1 MQRAAN
7 VHEQISTP
15 RLSEAADVL
24 DDAAALD
31 EAVDVLAAHT
41 PTGETPLRGLL
52 RVCGSVRAASGSA

>member
-1 MQRAAN
+1 MQRAAD
-7 VHEQISTP
+7 VHEQISAP
-15 RLSEAADVL
+15 GLSEAADVL

-41 PTGETPLRGLL
+41 PTGNAPMGGLL